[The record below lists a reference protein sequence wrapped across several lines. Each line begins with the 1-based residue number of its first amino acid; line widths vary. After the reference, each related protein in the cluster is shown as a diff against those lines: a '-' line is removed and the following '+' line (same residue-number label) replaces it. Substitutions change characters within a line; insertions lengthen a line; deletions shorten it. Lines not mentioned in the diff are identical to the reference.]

1 MADIISFKDWQK
13 FDIRVG
19 KILKVEDHP
28 DADKLYVLE
37 VDIGTEKRKLVAG
50 LKQHYDKKKLK
61 GKTCLVFTNIEP
73 AKIRGVES
81 NGMVLAA
88 VNSDRSKV
96 FLIAPE
102 DDLELGSKVQ

>member
-1 MADIISFKDWQK
+1 MTIPFKEWQK
-13 FDIRVG
+13 LDIRIG

-28 DADKLYVLE
+28 DAEKLYVIE
-37 VDIGTEKRKLVAG
+37 VDLGTEKRKLVAG

-61 GKTCLVFTNIEP
+61 GKLCVVFTNIEP

-88 VNSDRSKV
+88 VNSDHSKV

-102 DDLELGSKVQ
+102 KEIELGAKIR